1 MTSSKP
7 PEHVAEA
14 QVLELAGLETECQE
28 CNGDGSI
35 EVYRTMSTHGLD
47 AYDGAGN
54 DIADY
59 PNCEHCQG
67 TGKVPLIPGLRRE
80 CLCIEAVKTIAHG
93 GESGYSIVCNRCAL
107 NIEHGGWCN
116 CQGRGYNL
124 PPDTELTGV
133 LMEIL
138 GVDYSVTV
146 WSLKGEWFVSL
157 GGTFP
162 FYRGPTLNH
171 ALAQAALPQN

>member
-1 MTSSKP
+1 MTTETKTPGEILLESG
-7 PEHVAEA
+7 
-14 QVLELAGLETECQE
+14 VLEQKCIGCY
-28 CNGDGSI
+28 GDELLMRNSEGDKPCI
-35 EVYRTMSTHGLD
+35 HCRNEKNEPTGYR
-47 AYDGAGN
+47 YW
-54 DIADY
+54 
-59 PNCEHCQG
+59 Q
-67 TGKVPLIPGLRRE
+67 LRRE